1 MNARMRNEQGISK
14 AAAVFMALFVLTPCV
29 RAQTSEAGGFFRQNC
44 MSCHTIGGGRLTGPD
59 LRNVTK
65 AKDRAWLVEFL
76 QNPRAKIDASDPYAL
91 KLQQEARGVVMPTI
105 SGMTLAQANAL
116 LDMIEAESKLPKSQF
131 AGSPISDRPFT
142 VADAARGRA
151 IFWGTQRLSSGGP
164 ACVSCHTFRNAGG
177 LGGGRLGPDLTLIY
191 ERLQG
196 RKGLGA
202 WLLNPAS
209 PTMQPIFKKHPL
221 QPDEIFALLA
231 LFDDTA
237 RKGGA
242 DESSGPTNFFLLGLA
257 GAVVGLLVLDTV
269 FKQRFR
275 GVRRALVHGQAAGRG
290 ER

>member
-1 MNARMRNEQGISK
+1 MRSAIRNLIGATIFLGLVVFTPPLHAQSQE
-14 AAAVFMALFVLTPCV
+14 AV
-29 RAQTSEAGGFFRQNC
+29 GFFRQNC
-44 MSCHTIGGGRLTGPD
+44 VSCHTIGGGRLTGPD
-59 LRNVTK
+59 LKNVTQ

-76 QNPRAKIDASDPYAL
+76 QNPRAKIDAGDPYAL

-105 SGMTLAQANAL
+105 SGMTKAQAEAM

-142 VADAARGRA
+142 PADVAQGRA
-151 IFWGTQRLSSGGP
+151 FFWGARRLSSGGP
-164 ACVSCHTFRNAGG
+164 PCVSCHTFKNVGG
-177 LGGGRLGPDLTLIY
+177 LGGGRLGPDLTLVY

-209 PTMQPIFKKHPL
+209 PTMQPIFKKRPL

-231 LFDDTA
+231 LFDDTT
-237 RKGGA
+237 RKGGV
-242 DESSGPTNFFLLGLA
+242 DDSSAPMNFFLLGLV
-257 GAVVGLLVLDTV
+257 GAVVGLLALDTA

-275 GVRRALVHGQAAGRG
+275 GVRRALVHGQVAERG